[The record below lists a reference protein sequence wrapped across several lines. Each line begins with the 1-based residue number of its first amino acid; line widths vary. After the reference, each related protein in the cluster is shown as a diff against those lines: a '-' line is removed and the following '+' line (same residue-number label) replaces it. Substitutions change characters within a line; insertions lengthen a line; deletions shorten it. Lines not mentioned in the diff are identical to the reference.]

1 MSQILLAENAGY
13 CFGVKRALKLAEDR
27 LDQAAGCPVYS
38 LGPLIHNPRAVHSLE
53 EKGLQVITSLSEI
66 RRGGGIVIIR
76 AHGVP
81 PEVKREAEVA
91 GLKLVDATCPLV
103 QKVQRLAH
111 LLRDEGYQVVIL
123 GDEDHPEVKGVRA
136 YGGTDSMILRKEED
150 LDRHQLWRKIGVVAQ
165 TTLPL
170 QVFRAMTQAI
180 LERAGSGRQ
189 GSKGAKEQGSREA
202 GESRIEGIS
211 SLLRPSAPPPLRSS
225 APPPQGFLLREIRI
239 FNTLCPFTLARQRE
253 AQGLAG
259 RADAILVVGG
269 RNSANTTQLVE
280 LCRRLQPH
288 TYPVEEAGEIE
299 AHWLQGKEVIGITAG
314 ASTPPWT
321 IKEVQIRVQG
331 ILSQKIFN

>member
-1 MSQILLAENAGY
+1 MGQILLAENAGY
-13 CFGVKRALKLAEDR
+13 CFGVKRALRLAKDR
-27 LDQAAGCPVYS
+27 LKQAAGGSVYS
-38 LGPLIHNPRAVHSLE
+38 LGPLIHNPRAVRSLE
-53 EKGLQVITSLSEI
+53 EKGLQVISSLSEI
-66 RRGGGIVIIR
+66 HRGGGFVIIR

-111 LLRDEGYQVVIL
+111 LLREEGYQVVIL

-150 LDRHQLWRKIGVVAQ
+150 LDRHQLRRKIGVVAQ

-170 QVFRAMTQAI
+170 QVFRAMTQA
-180 LERAGSGRQ
+180 LWERAGAGGQASQ
-189 GSKGAKEQGSREA
+189 VA
-202 GESRIEGIS
+202 GEK
-211 SLLRPSAPPPLRSS
+211 PPPILRS
-225 APPPQGFLLREIRI
+225 AALPPQGFLLREIRI

-331 ILSQKIFN
+331 ILNQKILN